1 MDKGKKFVCEKNNP
15 NIFSTDDVLRLP
27 FMEAMTLVFV
37 PSNYADSLSSQ
48 AVVAVVESLYT
59 NLKLDTSW
67 PPSHI

>member
-1 MDKGKKFVCEKNNP
+1 
-15 NIFSTDDVLRLP
+15 
-27 FMEAMTLVFV
+27 
-37 PSNYADSLSSQ
+37 LSSQ